1 MKRRRDYAGT
11 PRGGDSFRQ
20 EDLFDNPIEFEID
33 FYEGVLQGDPN
44 NVEILSLLGNLY
56 TQAGMYEKGLQIDQ
70 RLVKM
75 RPDDALVHYNLACSY
90 SLLNRIGEALDELEK
105 AVDLGYNDYIHLR
118 SDSDLDKIRGEQR
131 FKALVK
137 RLLQKIQ

>member
-1 MKRRRDYAGT
+1 MKRGKNYMRT
-11 PRGGDSFRQ
+11 PRGGDNFCQ

-33 FYEGVLQGDPN
+33 FYEGVLLGDPD

-56 TQAGMYEKGLQIDQ
+56 TQAGKHEKGLEIDLKLV
-70 RLVKM
+70 RL
-75 RPDDALVHYNLACSY
+75 RPQDSMVHYNLACSL
-90 SLLNRIGEALDELEK
+90 SLLKRTEEALNELEK
-105 AVDLGYNDYIHLR
+105 AIDLGYNDYIHLR
-118 SDSDLDKIRGEQR
+118 SDNDLDNIRGEAR